1 MIHSGVQR
9 CCASSTCGFGIS
21 DVNFS
26 PKEDRLDMQSSE
38 ILGQKQRG
46 TEHAEVSN
54 VLTPDDG
61 P

>member
-1 MIHSGVQR
+1 
-9 CCASSTCGFGIS
+9 
-21 DVNFS
+21 
-26 PKEDRLDMQSSE
+26 MQSSE
-38 ILGQKQRG
+38 VLGQKQRG